1 MSDQLAKELEKRQRE
16 REVDLQ
22 ATIEDTIRRSGP
34 TNSLYWVGVVVGS
47 FLLNLLL
54 LVLLARPQ

>member
-1 MSDQLAKELEKRQRE
+1 MSDQLAKELEKAQRE
-16 REVDLQ
+16 READLQ

-34 TNSLYWVGVVVGS
+34 GNTLYWVGVVLGS

>member
-1 MSDQLAKELEKRQRE
+1 MSGNLAKEQKKRQQE
-16 REVDLQ
+16 READLQ
-22 ATIEDTIRRSGP
+22 KTIEDTIRQSGP
-34 TNSLYWVGVVVGS
+34 TNTLYWAGVVLGS